1 MVPGQVDKVGQVIE
15 EVGEGDPVLSPDGL
29 PDDDL
34 VDIVEFVPII
44 ILKEKFCAKLQ
55 KKEEI
60 IRGIISNLF
69 RHLSNKKLHRQSSVA
84 DEFDL
89 VDEFSSNKIQRFP
102 TCASESLTRG
112 SNLGPPGMAT
122 LSALAVKKDF
132 MSNK

>member
-44 ILKEKFCAKLQ
+44 ILKEKFCVKLQ

-60 IRGIISNLF
+60 IRGVISNFFFNIKLIKNFIDKLASPVCLIWSTNLVPTKTKNF
-69 RHLSNKKLHRQSSVA
+69 RPVQ
-84 DEFDL
+84 
-89 VDEFSSNKIQRFP
+89 
-102 TCASESLTRG
+102 AS
-112 SNLGPPGMAT
+112 P
-122 LSALAVKKDF
+122 
-132 MSNK
+132 

>member
-44 ILKEKFCAKLQ
+44 ILKEKFCVKLR

-60 IRGIISNLF
+60 IRGVISNFFLDNIKLIKNFIDKVASPVSLIWSTNLVPTKTKNF
-69 RHLSNKKLHRQSSVA
+69 RPVQ
-84 DEFDL
+84 
-89 VDEFSSNKIQRFP
+89 
-102 TCASESLTRG
+102 AS
-112 SNLGPPGMAT
+112 P
-122 LSALAVKKDF
+122 
-132 MSNK
+132 